1 MVGED
6 DGEKDEGSLSLAT
19 LRVCLGSLQWP
30 SACGGLRKLKVPVL
44 HLQGAGAGA
53 GAGDLVGWRRRCL
66 LLRARYTGVLA
77 PSMEK
82 LLVALVADARCCTE

>member
-1 MVGED
+1 MIGED
-6 DGEKDEGSLSLAT
+6 DGEKDEGSALPCNSKS
-19 LRVCLGSLQWP
+19 VPGQLQWL

-44 HLQGAGAGA
+44 HLQGAGA

-66 LLRARYTGVLA
+66 LLRARYTGVLV

-82 LLVALVADARCCTE
+82 LLAALIADARCCTE

>member
-6 DGEKDEGSLSLAT
+6 DGEKDEGALSLAT
-19 LRVCLGSLQWP
+19 LRVCLGSCSGFRP
-30 SACGGLRKLKVPVL
+30 AGASVSLKVPVL
-44 HLQGAGAGA
+44 HLPSAGA

-66 LLRARYTGVLA
+66 LLRARYTGVLV

-82 LLVALVADARCCTE
+82 LLAALVADARCCTE